1 MAKVD
6 EELKDDSRMEDVLHG
21 IEDKLGEVCG
31 EPCTAIRA
39 CSAGRAAPAPR
50 YAAVRAA
57 ADAAGLVTQLDE
69 HVQHLHEGLD
79 TSLGTVEEL
88 EAKLEVR
95 RGVGF
100 RMERFCGA
108 VREVVGGYSCATPAY
123 GNVRALAWLMAEVLH
138 RPRLRVCLASWTR
151 RSRRSTARSRTLTPA
166 AAPATLSLKR
176 KSRPSKTLG

>member
-1 MAKVD
+1 
-6 EELKDDSRMEDVLHG
+6 MEDVLHG